1 MRPHSARRADP
12 TTASPVPP
20 DLAPFRNFLRKRLPD
35 PALADDILQQSLVK
49 VLENNVFDVKE
60 NPTAWLYRVLRNAV
74 ADHYRAQAIRERVED
89 RLAAEPTSQDEE
101 AEVCACLDALLPA
114 LNPDYAAVLR
124 AVDRDGGATVEVAR
138 DLGITPGNLMVRL
151 HRARRSLR
159 EKLQATC
166 GICTRHGCL
175 NCTCGS

>member
-1 MRPHSARRADP
+1 MRTHSTRRADP
-12 TTASPVPP
+12 MTASPVPP

-35 PALADDILQQSLVK
+35 PALADDILQQSLMK
-49 VLENNVFDVKE
+49 AFENSVWDEKE

-74 ADHYRAQAIRERVED
+74 AEHYRTRATRERAEA
-89 RLAAEPTSQDEE
+89 RLAAEPAPQDDE

-114 LNPDYAAVLR
+114 LNPDYAAVLQ
-124 AVDRDGGATVEVAR
+124 AMDRDGGKTADVAR

-151 HRARRSLR
+151 HRARHALR
-159 EKLQATC
+159 ERLQATC
-166 GICTRHGCL
+166 GICTRHGCF